1 MDPLEGLRLEKL
13 ESLHET
19 RAGMPYYN
27 GSAHRFTEWKF
38 KIMNRHRSATA
49 TADEEVRKRNLSK
62 LLSDII
68 DALSDQALRIAMNM
82 SDEEMSADDAITTL
96 ITRIETNFN
105 KNVQDTVNVPRTP
118 LPCQV
123 TNDDCANNS
132 GQRDTVCGAES
143 AKRSC

>member
-19 RAGMPYYN
+19 RSGMPYYN

-38 KIMNRHRSATA
+38 KIMSRHRSAVSTA
-49 TADEEVRKRNLSK
+49 EEEVRKRNLAK

-82 SDEEMSADDAITTL
+82 SDEEMSADDAINTL
-96 ITRIETNFN
+96 ITRIEANFN
-105 KNVQDTVNVPRTP
+105 KNIHDSVQELV
-118 LPCQV
+118 Q
-123 TNDDCANNS
+123 A
-132 GQRDTVCGAES
+132 GAKHHGDLCRQHGENIMS
-143 AKRSC
+143 YIDRRRRWYRRI